1 MKLGKL
7 TLGIAIGLLAALGP
21 AWAQQSRLDV
31 VKNRGRLVC
40 GVNAVLPGFGFLDQ
54 KTGKYTGFDVEFCRA
69 VAAALFGDPDKV
81 DYVPLDARVRFQAV
95 QNGEVDVA
103 FRNTTVTANRDG
115 ALGVDFLPVTFYD
128 GQGVMVKKGR
138 ANSLRE
144 LQDATFCTTQ
154 GTTNE
159 KNITDYIRAQR
170 WRNAKVLTF
179 EDGAKV
185 MNAFLQ
191 GRCDAFTADKSQ
203 LVGYRATA
211 PRPEELVIL
220 KETISKEPLA
230 GFVRENDSRW
240 RDALSWIV
248 YATIQ
253 AEEYG
258 ITQKNLDQ
266 FLKSE
271 VPEIRRFLGLEGTLG
286 QDLGL
291 PRDFVVRVIRAVG
304 NYGEIYDRFF
314 GAKSPFYIPRTGTLN
329 ALQRFGGL
337 MYSPPFR

>member
-1 MKLGKL
+1 MNRKWLLGL
-7 TLGIAIGLLAALGP
+7 ILVLLGLSGAL
-21 AWAQQSRLDV
+21 AQQSRLDV
-31 VKNRGRLVC
+31 VKGRGRLVC

-159 KNITDYIRAQR
+159 KNITDYIRAQK

-203 LVGYRATA
+203 LVGFRATA
-211 PRPEELVIL
+211 PKPEELVIL

-314 GAKSPFYIPRTGTLN
+314 GAQSPFYIPRTGTLN
-329 ALQRFGGL
+329 ALQRYGGL

>member
-1 MKLGKL
+1 MQRLSAAL
-7 TLGIAIGLLAALGP
+7 LVFFLLALPVALG
-21 AWAQQSRLDV
+21 QQSRLDL
-31 VKNRGRLVC
+31 VKNRGKLIC

-159 KNITDYIRAQR
+159 KNITDYIRAQK
-170 WRNAKVLTF
+170 WRNAKLLTF

-185 MNAFLQ
+185 MAAFLQ

-203 LVGYRATA
+203 LVGFRATA
-211 PRPEELVIL
+211 PKPEELVIL

-240 RDALSWIV
+240 RDALAWIV

-253 AEEYG
+253 AEEFG

-291 PRDFVVRVIRAVG
+291 PRDFVVRILRAVG

-314 GAKSPFYIPRTGTLN
+314 GAKSPFHIPRNGTLN
-329 ALQRFGGL
+329 ALQRYGGL